1 MLTNEGKK
9 LYQKR
14 IEYCLFR
21 ICNSNFCLFYFVFLF
36 FFYRRYNVPLALIK
50 RHFKDIRCFYI
61 VIFFWMPY
69 SAIIGWLGRWLA
81 NHIQKISRCLMC
93 RMQRLLSDFFPMTIV
108 MLSFL
113 ISRNRL
119 MFLHFFI
126 IFHCFNIAW
135 FHNK

>member
-1 MLTNEGKK
+1 MLTNESKK

-14 IEYCLFR
+14 IEYCHFR
-21 ICNSNFCLFYFVFLF
+21 ICNSNFCLFLFLF
-36 FFYRRYNVPLALIK
+36 SFFYRRYNVPGSHQALLQ
-50 RHFKDIRCFYI
+50 RHSLFLYRF
-61 VIFFWMPY
+61 FFWMPY

-81 NHIQKISRCLMC
+81 NHIQKISRCSMC
-93 RMQRLLSDFFPMTIV
+93 RMQRLLSDFFPMTTV

-119 MFLHFFI
+119 MSMHFFI